1 MDGGAMEVEINAF
14 YKFVALPHFAQLRT
28 PLCVLCVN
36 HGIRGTIL
44 LAPEGINGTIAGE
57 PEDLAKAMAA
67 IRDFPEFAK
76 LEHKTSFAPDM
87 PFRRL
92 KVRLKK
98 EIVTIGAP
106 GVDSA
111 ARVGRYVAPQDW
123 NALISD
129 RQVLVIDARNTFE
142 VAAGT
147 FKGAIDPGTERFSGF
162 PAYARAQL
170 GGAKH
175 KKIAIFCTGG
185 IRCEKAS
192 SFLLQEGFTEVYHLK
207 GGILNY
213 LERIPPND
221 SLWEGECF
229 VFDQR
234 EAVDHRLRPVKLTE
248 C

>member
-1 MDGGAMEVEINAF
+1 MDGAVMDIGINAF

-28 PLCVLCVN
+28 PLRILCVN

-57 PEDLAKAMAA
+57 PEDLANVMAA
-67 IRDFPEFAK
+67 IRDIPEFAK

-92 KVRLKK
+92 KVRLKR
-98 EIVTIGAP
+98 EIVAIGAP
-106 GVDSA
+106 GVDPA
-111 ARVGRYVAPQDW
+111 ARAGRYVAPQDW

-147 FKGAIDPGTERFSGF
+147 FKGAIDPGTERFGEF
-162 PAYARAQL
+162 PAFARAQL

-175 KKIAIFCTGG
+175 KKIAMFCTGG

-213 LERIPPND
+213 LEKIPPGE

-229 VFDQR
+229 VFDER